1 MSIAPNLYLF
11 FDFFYAAL
19 PEVQVLPAFPDA
31 SFPTA
36 AVWGVLFLLKDNIE
50 E

>member
-31 SFPTA
+31 SFPSSRGLGGF
-36 AVWGVLFLLKDNIE
+36 VSLE
-50 E
+50 RQH